1 MWILIHWAFRGRSMR
16 ILVVDDE
23 PTIRQALRVALESM
37 GHAVAEASDTAS
49 ALKKLEQAPCDALLL
64 DLRLGSESG
73 FDLMEAVLRDR
84 PAIAVVIITAHGS
97 IDRAVESMRRGAF
110 DFLPKPF
117 TPAQV
122 RAVLE
127 RVERLRSLNQRVADL
142 EEQVHREVPEVSLES
157 PDPRLAT
164 ILEQARRAA
173 ATDAVVLIK
182 GESGTGKGVLA
193 RRIHVWSRRS
203 AGSLVTV
210 SCPSLSAELLESDL
224 FGHVRGAFTGAVRST
239 EGKVAAAIGGS
250 LFLDEIADLPLALQP
265 KLLRFLQDRKY
276 ERVGETLTRTADIRL
291 IAATNRDLDAEA
303 AAGRFRDDLLYRIN
317 VVELTLPPLR
327 ERTDKLDLANHLLA
341 FFSRQTARKI
351 EGFTVAA
358 RAAIERYSWPG
369 NLRELRNAIER
380 AVLFA
385 TGPLVDAAD
394 FPDRISASKSPTS
407 DTQAAAAIR
416 VGGPHTLDQIETEHI
431 RLVLEN
437 VETREEAARIL
448 GIDPSTLYRKR
459 KQLRL
464 S

>member
-1 MWILIHWAFRGRSMR
+1 MEALIHQVFGGRSMR

-23 PTIRQALRVALESM
+23 PTIRQALRVALEAM
-37 GHAVAEASDTAS
+37 DHVVAEAHDTAS
-49 ALKKLEQAPCDALLL
+49 ALKKLEQAACDALLL

-73 FDLMEAVLRDR
+73 FDLMETVLRDR
-84 PAIAVVIITAHGS
+84 PAMAVVIITAHGS
-97 IDRAVESMRRGAF
+97 IDLAVESMRRGAF

-127 RVERLRSLNQRVADL
+127 RVERLRSLNQRVANL
-142 EEQVHREVPEVSLES
+142 EEQVRREVPEVSLES

-173 ATDAVVLIK
+173 GTDAVVLIK

-193 RRIHVWSRRS
+193 RRIHAWSRRS
-203 AGSLVTV
+203 AGPLVTV

-224 FGHVRGAFTGAVRST
+224 FGHVRGAFTGAVKST

-250 LFLDEIADLPLALQP
+250 LFLDEIADLPLPLQP
-265 KLLRFLQDRKY
+265 KLLRFLQDRQY

-291 IAATNRDLDAEA
+291 IAATNRNLDEEA
-303 AAGRFRDDLLYRIN
+303 VAGRFREDLLYRIN

-341 FFSRQTARKI
+341 FFSRQTARRL
-351 EGFTVAA
+351 EGFTSAA
-358 RAAIERYSWPG
+358 TAAIDRYSWPG

-385 TGPLVDAAD
+385 TGPLVDAGD
-394 FPDRISASKSPTS
+394 FPDRISASKILALETS
-407 DTQAAAAIR
+407 AAKIR
-416 VGGPHTLDQIETEHI
+416 VGGPYSLEQIETEHI
-431 RLVLEN
+431 RLVLEK

-459 KQLRL
+459 KQLGL

>member
-1 MWILIHWAFRGRSMR
+1 MGLIHQAFRGQPMR

-23 PTIRQALRVALESM
+23 PTIRQALRVALEAM

-49 ALKKLEQAPCDALLL
+49 TLKKLEQVHCDALLL

-73 FDLMEAVLRDR
+73 FDLMETVLRDR
-84 PAIAVVIITAHGS
+84 PAMAVVIITAHGS

-127 RVERLRSLNQRVADL
+127 RVERLRSLNQRVANL
-142 EEQVHREVPEVSLES
+142 EEQVRREVPEVSLES
-157 PDPRLAT
+157 PDPQLAT

-173 ATDAVVLIK
+173 GTDAVVLIK

-203 AGSLVTV
+203 AGPLVTV
-210 SCPSLSAELLESDL
+210 SCPSLSAELFKSDL
-224 FGHVRGAFTGAVRST
+224 FGHVRGAFTGAVKST

-265 KLLRFLQDRKY
+265 KLLRFLQDRQY
-276 ERVGETLTRTADIRL
+276 ERVGETLTRTADVRL
-291 IAATNRDLDAEA
+291 IAATNRNLDAEA

-317 VVELTLPPLR
+317 VIELTLPPLR

-351 EGFTVAA
+351 EGFTPAA
-358 RAAIERYSWPG
+358 MAAIDRYSWPG

-385 TGPLVDAAD
+385 TGPLVDAGD
-394 FPDRISASKSPTS
+394 FPDRISTSKSLPLETS
-407 DTQAAAAIR
+407 ATSIR
-416 VGGPHTLDQIETEHI
+416 IGGPHTLEQIETEHI

-459 KQLRL
+459 KQLGL